1 MLFRGIPEGLS
12 QRLLLLPV
20 ADGGGLRPARRPGFR
35 AAALSPE
42 VCGCD
47 LAGGE
52 APCGSVPL
60 GPQQRGCSS
69 ARTLLVL
76 PPDMLVRELGLEPW
90 DVYPASSFLS
100 AILKKKKKK
109 MMLIKWTYCQ
119 I

>member
-1 MLFRGIPEGLS
+1 M
-12 QRLLLLPV
+12 
-20 ADGGGLRPARRPGFR
+20 
-35 AAALSPE
+35 
-42 VCGCD
+42 CCD

-100 AILKKKKKK
+100 AILKKKKDDADK
-109 MMLIKWTYCQ
+109 MALLSNLAF
-119 I
+119 